1 MESMTEQ
8 HIYRV
13 IEVVGTSEKSLE
25 GAVRAAIE
33 RAGKTLRNMRWFE
46 IVRQSGH
53 IVDGNVAHFQAT
65 IKVGFTLEDSEAL
78 APGS

>member
-13 IEVVGTSEKSLE
+13 IEVVGTSEKSSE
-25 GAVRAAIE
+25 DAVRAAIE
-33 RAGKTLRNMRWFE
+33 RAGKTLRRWFE

-53 IVDGNVAHFQAT
+53 IVDGRVAHFQAT
-65 IKVGFTLEDSEAL
+65 IKVGFTLEDSDAL
-78 APGS
+78 APE

>member
-25 GAVRAAIE
+25 DAVRAAIE

-53 IVDGNVAHFQAT
+53 IVDGSVAHFQAT
-65 IKVGFTLEDSEAL
+65 IKVGFTLEDSDAL
-78 APGS
+78 APE

>member
-25 GAVRAAIE
+25 DAVRAAIE

-53 IVDGNVAHFQAT
+53 IVDGRVAHFQAT
-65 IKVGFTLEDSEAL
+65 IKVGFTLEDSDAL
-78 APGS
+78 APES